1 MKTTVRNKYRTPR
14 DKKKG
19 QGSRNRVRR
28 TKQEPTTPSRSL
40 FTRME
45 DAVRIDTSL
54 ERGLPVRF
62 APYILYFTIIGLFY
76 IGNNHYAERMILKH
90 NRLER
95 EVEDLRANYTTLKA
109 GYMLESKQSEV
120 AKRVER
126 LGLVESEIPP
136 YKIIVT
142 KP

>member
-1 MKTTVRNKYRTPR
+1 MKTAV
-14 DKKKG
+14 KKKNTY
-19 QGSRNRVRR
+19 QTKKKKTKTQSNAVRR
-28 TKQEPTTPSRSL
+28 VEYAGAPRRSL

-45 DAVRIDTSL
+45 DAVRFDTSF

-62 APYILYFTIIGLFY
+62 VPYVLYFTIVGLFY
-76 IGNNHYAERMILKH
+76 IGNNHYAERMIRKRNQLVQ
-90 NRLER
+90 

-126 LGLVESEIPP
+126 LGLKESDTPP
-136 YKIIVT
+136 HKLIVT
-142 KP
+142 E